1 MHDVVVNDRACISV
15 TWFLKLSNSTLLCL
29 SVLSSL
35 SLAFLLFVSLSL
47 FFRKPRSQKSRKDGK
62 FEAKKKHES
71 SLITKLGMFL
81 KKQPDKL

>member
-15 TWFLKLSNSTLLCL
+15 TWFLKLSKNSILLCL

-47 FFRKPRSQKSRKDGK
+47 FPQAKVAKKSRKDGN
-62 FEAKKKHES
+62 H
-71 SLITKLGMFL
+71 
-81 KKQPDKL
+81 